1 MTARSKK
8 QRVRNKRIK
17 REVNKVRELKRLQV
31 TVLGKNA
38 KELMEVCSEV
48 VDVKSHEELKKVRYI
63 ETDRILINIL
73 TKILPIIF

>member
-31 TVLGKNA
+31 TVLGKNV

-48 VDVKSHEELKKVRYI
+48 VDVKSHEELKKVR
-63 ETDRILINIL
+63 NI
-73 TKILPIIF
+73 